1 MKRKVELAEQNAQ
14 LVAVME
20 GMLQD
25 KESIMESK
33 ESVIAVKEIIIKTS
47 PWGADARLFSSH
59 SNSMLRCPILAL
71 TCFGPRLPSNRL
83 PALDGKSFFD
93 WPDYLDRM
101 DAVLLA
107 NFISGRFLRQ
117 GMP

>member
-1 MKRKVELAEQNAQ
+1 VARLLDDVRALLGRVELAEQNAQ

-25 KESIMESK
+25 KESIIDAK
-33 ESVIAVKEIIIKTS
+33 KSVIAVNESIIKTLL
-47 PWGADARLFSSH
+47 WWADTRLFSSH

-93 WPDYLDRM
+93 
-101 DAVLLA
+101 
-107 NFISGRFLRQ
+107 
-117 GMP
+117 